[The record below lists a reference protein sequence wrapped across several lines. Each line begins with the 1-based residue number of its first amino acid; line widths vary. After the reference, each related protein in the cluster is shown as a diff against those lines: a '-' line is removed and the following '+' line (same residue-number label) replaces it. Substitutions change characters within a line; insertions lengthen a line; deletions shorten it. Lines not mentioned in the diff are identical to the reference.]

1 MSTKDWQLSEA
12 DRDNRLAKDQYMQ
25 AANRYWE
32 GRWRDEKT
40 ENERLQA
47 DILQAAVRA
56 EQSQIEA
63 ERLRITVNNQG
74 ATIVRLEHD
83 IARLHKAL
91 ADQFIAFKTELER
104 LKLLTA
110 EKEL

>member
-1 MSTKDWQLSEA
+1 MNESML
-12 DRDNRLAKDQYMQ
+12 

-32 GRWRDEKT
+32 SRWRDEKK
-40 ENERLQA
+40 ENDRLHA

-74 ATIVRLEHD
+74 ATIIRLEHD

-91 ADQFIAFKTELER
+91 ADQFIAFKTELDR

-110 EKEL
+110 EEEA